1 MGIKMKMNK
10 RTNITNEI
18 KLCLL
23 ATLIG
28 FAPMSIA
35 ADCSS
40 CTPSTASEALSM
52 GMGMVLYGTMS
63 TIVGSSTVVV
73 TSVEA
78 VADGVTVVLKASGQ
92 AASTTIK
99 LSGKAVEKLA
109 IASGTV
115 VEVSAT
121 ATGYLLIA
129 SGKAIAFIPNEVG
142 NALLHHNQVQ

>member
-1 MGIKMKMNK
+1 MSIKIDKL
-10 RTNITNEI
+10 TNVTNGLR
-18 KLCLL
+18 LCVL

-28 FAPMSIA
+28 FAPMSHA
-35 ADCSS
+35 ADCLS

-52 GMGMVLYGTMS
+52 GVGMVVYGTMS
-63 TIVGSSTVVV
+63 TIVGSGAVVV

-78 VADGVTVVLKASGQ
+78 VADGVKVVLKASGQ